1 MLARLILS
9 AAILACS
16 VTTAAEI
23 PPRPT
28 YPVKMDALSDDE
40 FGRLFFAE
48 VNLDFPGLEQAKAAV
63 AKGDY
68 PTALAAWAELFITR
82 MQSLEPAEWSA
93 ANWFPIEEV
102 MAADRVTMRHHGPVK
117 DFGPPGK
124 MDWHSPHDFDVHV
137 NAMWHPKNIIRHVE
151 MYHQRPHMQRQWTNA
166 ELYAR
171 WSAIWRDY
179 VNNNWRIGMP
189 LAFDHELR
197 AKTLAESGLTNQPEL
212 WGSKIGFVQQLLVSW
227 LLGNWFAQTQH
238 GIQANREEFAR
249 QVPPRVLAEMVYFVM
264 VWPVETIAG
273 GFTVPVEGLSRGAP
287 NQVHEKLVQLLR
299 YAVIA
304 PEFHRGAALL
314 DLTGRLIKT
323 ILGVEGFR
331 GIHSD
336 CQADGSGTE
345 NSFNYMGSLTHA
357 ARAWLAIAETLPQT
371 PDWAEPARNAM
382 EMRRRFMESLDT
394 PTGRQPLCSGYHGR
408 RPPAG
413 KPAGVAEPGSAKAY
427 KSIAF
432 PYHGL
437 AMMRTGW
444 GTDDLLLS
452 LHNPRRGQGHGSDDG
467 NKILLEAFGRYMLV
481 ANPGEGG
488 WAGSSWSK
496 CTISVDGL
504 GQAYRLPGSDHGAYD
519 DPQPGRWHSS
529 PAFDFAEFTYAY
541 GYGLKERPARGEPP
555 ISITDVAHLRQVAF
569 AKDADL
575 WFVIDV
581 MLAPEAAEHDYE
593 QLWHLHADFPKETV
607 RADDAAQMITTTE
620 AGQPNISIIQA
631 SATPLAYTLY
641 HGDAYDPKAAAH
653 PPLEARGWQVC
664 EGCKAGNGLQPSP
677 SVHATWRGRGRQTVV
692 TALVPSRSEQAPVTA
707 SRRIV
712 AADRVGLE
720 ITLADG
726 RKATCVTSTSE
737 KPIDQEGQAVHTV
750 VSTTTTTA
758 DQERGLLL
766 GPANT
771 TGTEFERRSSSRHTT
786 ATITPPATFRWIETP
801 AGFVPAYT
809 SH

>member
-1 MLARLILS
+1 MLVRSLRLLPAVI
-9 AAILACS
+9 CS
-16 VTTAAEI
+16 VGLAAEI
-23 PPRPT
+23 PPRPA
-28 YPVKMDALSDDE
+28 YPVKMNVFSDEE

-48 VNLDFPGLEQAKAAV
+48 VNLDFPGLETAKAAV
-63 AKGDY
+63 AQGDY
-68 PTALAAWAELFITR
+68 SAALVAWADLFMAR
-82 MQSLEPAEWSA
+82 MQKLEPVEWTA
-93 ANWFPIEEV
+93 ANWFPIDEI
-102 MAADRVTMRHHGPVK
+102 MAPDRVIMRHHGPVK
-117 DFGPPGK
+117 DFGPSGR

-151 MYHQRPHMQRQWTNA
+151 LYHQRPHMQRKWTDA
-166 ELYAR
+166 ELYGR
-171 WSAIWRDY
+171 WSAVWRDY

-197 AKTLAESGLTNQPEL
+197 AKTLAEAGLTQQPEL

-238 GIQANREEFAR
+238 GIQANPEEFAR

-264 VWPVETIAG
+264 VWPVESIAG
-273 GFTVPVEGLSRGAP
+273 GFTLPVEDLSRGAP
-287 NQVHEKLVQLLR
+287 NQVHEKSVQLLR
-299 YAVIA
+299 HAIIA

-323 ILGVEGFR
+323 ILGVDGFR
-331 GIHSD
+331 GIHTD

-345 NSFNYMGSLTHA
+345 NSFNYMGSLIGA
-357 ARAWLAIAETLPQT
+357 AESWMKMAPSLPEA
-371 PDWAEPARNAM
+371 PDWVVSARQAM
-382 EMRRRFMESLDT
+382 EMRRRFMASLDT
-394 PTGRQPLCSGYHGR
+394 PTGRQPLCSG
-408 RPPAG
+408 RPAAGTPQQPA
-413 KPAGVAEPGSAKAY
+413 PRAFT
-427 KSIAF
+427 SIAF

-444 GTDDLLLS
+444 ASDDLFLS

-496 CTISVDGL
+496 CTINVDGH
-504 GQAYRLPGSDHGAYD
+504 GHASRPPGTDHGAYV

-529 PAFDFAEFTYAY
+529 PVFDFAESTYAY
-541 GYGLKERPARGEPP
+541 GYGLKDKPARGEHPVT
-555 ISITDVAHLRQVAF
+555 ITDVEHLRQVVF
-569 AKDADL
+569 AKDVGL

-581 MLAPEAAEHDYE
+581 MLAPEVAEHSYE

-607 RADDAAQMITTTE
+607 RADDVAQTITTAE
-620 AGQPNISIIQA
+620 AGQPNLSIIQA
-631 SATPLAYTLY
+631 STTPLAYRLH
-641 HGDAYDPKAAAH
+641 HGEAYDPKSGPH

-692 TALVPSRSEQAPVTA
+692 TALVPSPTEQSPVA
-707 SRRIV
+707 GNRPIV
-712 AADRVGLE
+712 AADRLGLE

-726 RKATCVTSTSE
+726 RKATCVTSSSD
-737 KPIDQEGQAVHTV
+737 KPIDQEGRGVHAVV
-750 VSTTTTTA
+750 TTTA
-758 DQERGLLL
+758 ADKERRLTL
-766 GPANT
+766 GPPNA
-771 TGTEFERRSSSRHTT
+771 TGAEFEGPVGTRRTT
-786 ATITPPATFRWIETP
+786 ATIAPPATFRWAETP
-801 AGFVPAYT
+801 AGLVPAYAPK
-809 SH
+809 